1 MWAVGSARLTHAT
14 GLLLKGQMMQ
24 PPQFITVHTASGQ
37 FEAEIIRSLL
47 EAQGLTVRLSQESA
61 GAVYAFTVGPLGE
74 VEVMVPEN
82 EVVKAREVLEAY
94 ARGEFNSDEEV
105 ADGDDVDSSPTS

>member
-1 MWAVGSARLTHAT
+1 MSH
-14 GLLLKGQMMQ
+14 

-47 EAQGLTVRLSQESA
+47 EAQGISVHLSQESA

-74 VEVMVPEN
+74 VEVMVPES
-82 EVVKAREVLEAY
+82 EVVSARDVLTAY
-94 ARGEFNSDEEV
+94 QRGEYNTDEEV
-105 ADGDDVDSSPTS
+105 ADDDGEKTK